1 MKLKIK
7 FSFETDF
14 DVFQEVGL
22 GGGETDS
29 AHTAT
34 SVTSVVSVMSEV
46 RGDWGAVRRVK
57 ETNRVS

>member
-1 MKLKIK
+1 MG
-7 FSFETDF
+7 
-14 DVFQEVGL
+14 VFQEAGL

-34 SVTSVVSVMSEV
+34 SVTSVMSVMSEV
-46 RGDWGAVRRVK
+46 RGDWGAVGRVK